1 MTDVA
6 ECAYVVARANAG
18 KRNQWCRLLGNEASR
33 QRFFMGGDRLVIVG
47 PSLMGSGGG
56 WGACSDGTGLKQAAL
71 PFMNKCKHD
80 TM

>member
-1 MTDVA
+1 
-6 ECAYVVARANAG
+6 
-18 KRNQWCRLLGNEASR
+18 
-33 QRFFMGGDRLVIVG
+33 MGGDRLVIVG

-56 WGACSDGTGLKQAAL
+56 WGACSDGTGMKQAAL